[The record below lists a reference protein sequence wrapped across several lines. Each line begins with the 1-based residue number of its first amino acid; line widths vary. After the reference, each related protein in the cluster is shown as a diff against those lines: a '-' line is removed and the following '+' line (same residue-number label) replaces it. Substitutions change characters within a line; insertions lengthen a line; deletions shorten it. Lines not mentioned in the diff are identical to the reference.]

1 MKWTPFRFTCL
12 ALSHRTVR
20 TPSTDEHAELFRIT
34 QHEVGRVAM
43 RAHMVLLSAR
53 GLSAYEIADI
63 HGVSDPTI
71 YKWIERFDDEGPDGL
86 FDRDR
91 DGRPR
96 KVDEEADAE
105 LLRVLDAPP
114 TDEGYTFSN
123 WTVPRLTEH
132 LARKL
137 GLDVHPET
145 VRQALHRLRF
155 SHTRPRR
162 RLPEDAA
169 YGETIAVIDQAV
181 AEIGAETTLL
191 FQDETEIHR
200 FPPLRGAWSPVGEQ
214 AEVAVPA
221 QNGKFALYGALDV
234 LTGETIMQDYPKGQS
249 DHTVSFLNTVLDRVE
264 GEILMVWDNA
274 SWHTSKAVDVFLAE
288 HSRLRVLPLPKRS
301 PEDNP
306 IEDLWRVLK
315 NAIAANLERSLDAL
329 RTAYRWFFDRL
340 TPEQALVAAGLS

>member
-1 MKWTPFRFTCL
+1 
-12 ALSHRTVR
+12 
-20 TPSTDEHAELFRIT
+20 
-34 QHEVGRVAM
+34 M

-53 GLSAYEIADI
+53 GKSAYDIADI
-63 HGVSDPTI
+63 HGVSDPTV
-71 YKWIERFDDEGPDGL
+71 YKWIERFDAEGPDGL

-96 KVDEEADAE
+96 KVDDEAEAE

-114 TDEGYTFSN
+114 TDEGYEFSN

-132 LARKL
+132 LDRKL

-162 RLPEDAA
+162 RLPDDPA
-169 YGETIAVIDQAV
+169 YDETIAVVDRAV
-181 AEIGAETTLL
+181 AEVGAETTVL
-191 FQDETEIHR
+191 FQDETELHR

-214 AEVAVPA
+214 AEVAVPM
-221 QNGKFALYGALDV
+221 QNGKFALYGTLDV
-234 LTGETIMQDYPKGQS
+234 LTGETIMQDYPAGRS
-249 DHTVSFLNTVLDRVE
+249 DHTISFLETVLDQVK
-264 GEILMVWDNA
+264 GEILLVWDNA
-274 SWHTSKAVDVFLAE
+274 RPEPPPARHTSKAVESFLAE
-288 HSRLRVLPLPKRS
+288 HERLEVLALPKRS

-315 NAIAANLERSLDAL
+315 NVIAANLERSLDAL
-329 RTAYRWFFDRL
+329 RSAYEWFFDRL
-340 TPEQALVAAGLS
+340 TPEQALVTAGLS